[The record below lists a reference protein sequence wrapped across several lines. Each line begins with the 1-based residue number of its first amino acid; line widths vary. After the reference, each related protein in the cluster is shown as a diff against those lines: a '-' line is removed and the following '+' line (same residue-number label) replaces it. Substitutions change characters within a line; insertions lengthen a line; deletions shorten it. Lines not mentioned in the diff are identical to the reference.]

1 MGFTIY
7 IICMG
12 TGLVFILGSLAMGHF
27 GGDGGGGHGH
37 VGGSGGH
44 AEAGADS
51 SDAPGMSIFSPII
64 MAAFVTAFGGFGTIF
79 SQIEATRAAW
89 LSAPLAAICAVATT
103 SVLLWTLRQL
113 FRRTQ
118 SSSESHVGGLV
129 GMSAT
134 VLTPIPQHGV
144 GEIAYVDNGSR
155 YTAPARTESG
165 CAVTSGQTVKIQR
178 VVGTQFYVVP
188 I

>member
-1 MGFTIY
+1 MGLTIY

-12 TGLVFILGSLAMGHF
+12 TGLVFIMGSLVVGQLF
-27 GGDGGGGHGH
+27 GGDHGH

-51 SDAPGMSIFSPII
+51 SDAPGMSIFSPTI

-79 SQIEATRAAW
+79 SQIPATKSAW
-89 LSAPLAAICAVATT
+89 LSAPLSTLCAVGTT
-103 SVLLWTLRQL
+103 SVLLWMLRQL

-118 SSSESHVGGLV
+118 SSSESQVGRLV

-134 VLTPIPQHGV
+134 VITPIPQHGV
-144 GEIAYVDNGSR
+144 GEIAYVDAGTR
-155 YTAPARTESG
+155 YTAPARSESG
-165 CAVTSGQTVKIQR
+165 CAVANGQPVKIHR
-178 VVGTQFYVVP
+178 IIGTQFYVVP
-188 I
+188 V